1 MNPTMNGESL
11 WPRLAELPL
20 VIEACE
26 YDRLHAVLAYEF
38 ERITTHVRLVGAGAD
53 GLGED
58 VSVFREDGTA
68 LHETR
73 PALPLEGEWT
83 LAGFCDHLATLE
95 LWPEP
100 PEWDVALRFRNWAF
114 ESAAL
119 DLALRQAGRSLH
131 DVLGLEPQPVRFV
144 NSLGLGKEPSI
155 EPVRRRLA
163 RSPGVRFKLD
173 AEATWA
179 PALVDEVAATGAV
192 DTIDFKGHYGFEV
205 EDPEALGALYD
216 HVLAAFPDAYLED
229 PHDLPEIAQRLGD
242 HLERVSYDSPI
253 RSAEDIGATP
263 LAARVVNVKP
273 SRIGSLR
280 ALFEVYARCA
290 RERRPMYGGG
300 MGELGVG
307 RGQIE
312 LLAALFHADA
322 PNDVAP
328 SAYNEDDPP
337 GGLPPSPLA
346 PRPDGHRLPLGGVGE
361 PAAAGLARDAVISSW
376 QVPRHRR
383 RAPRPTT
390 AAPRRR
396 AAQAQ
401 GDSHPALRLQRDA
414 GNEAV
419 RTLLAVQRDPEP
431 EKPAAK
437 KVWWPSLIGSK
448 TPLTAD
454 EQAALTDVVTRR
466 WGSRSGAT

>member
-1 MNPTMNGESL
+1 MSPANPAITGESL

-26 YDRLHAVLAYEF
+26 YERLNAVLSHEF
-38 ERITTHVRLVGAGAD
+38 ERVTTHVRLAGAGTD

-58 VSVFREDGTA
+58 VSVHEENGTS
-68 LHETR
+68 LHEMR
-73 PALPLEGEWT
+73 PSLALEGEWT
-83 LAGFCDHLATLE
+83 LARFSDHVATLE

-100 PEWDVALRFRNWAF
+100 PEWAAAVRWRNWAF

-144 NSLGLGKEPSI
+144 NSLGLGTKPSI
-155 EPVRRRLA
+155 EPVRRRLE

-205 EDPEALGALYD
+205 EDPQALVAVYD

-229 PHDLPEIAQRLGD
+229 PHDLPEVAQRLGD

-253 RSAEDIGATP
+253 HDADDIGATP

-273 SRIGSLR
+273 SRIGSLP

-290 RERRPMYGGG
+290 REQRPMYGGG

-328 SAYNEDDPP
+328 SAYNEDDPT
-337 GGLPPSPLA
+337 GGLPASPLA
-346 PRPDGHRLPLGGVGE
+346 PRP
-361 PAAAGLARDAVISSW
+361 AATGFRW
-376 QVPRHRR
+376 
-383 RAPRPTT
+383 
-390 AAPRRR
+390 AA
-396 AAQAQ
+396 
-401 GDSHPALRLQRDA
+401 
-414 GNEAV
+414 
-419 RTLLAVQRDPEP
+419 
-431 EKPAAK
+431 
-437 KVWWPSLIGSK
+437 
-448 TPLTAD
+448 
-454 EQAALTDVVTRR
+454 
-466 WGSRSGAT
+466 

>member
-1 MNPTMNGESL
+1 MMNGKSL
-11 WPRLAELPL
+11 WPRLAGLPL

-26 YDRLHAVLAYEF
+26 YERLHAVLAYEF
-38 ERITTHVRLVGAGAD
+38 ERITTHVRLVGAGVD

-73 PALPLEGEWT
+73 PTLPLEGEWT
-83 LAGFCDHLATLE
+83 LAGFCEHLATLE

-100 PEWDVALRFRNWAF
+100 PEWDGALRYRQWSF

-131 DVLGLEPQPVRFV
+131 DVLGLTPQPVRFV
-144 NSLGLGKEPSI
+144 NSLGLSKEPSI

-163 RSPGVRFKLD
+163 RSPGVRLKLD
-173 AEATWA
+173 AETTW
-179 PALVDEVAATGAV
+179 PPGLVEEVAATGAV
-192 DTIDFKGHYGFEV
+192 DTIDFKGHYGLEV
-205 EDPEALGALYD
+205 KDPEALGALYD
-216 HVLAAFPDAYLED
+216 RVLAAFPDAYLED
-229 PHDLPEIAQRLGD
+229 PHDLPEIEQRLSD
-242 HLERVSYDSPI
+242 HLERVSYDAPI
-253 RSAEDIGATP
+253 RDAEDIGATP
-263 LAARVVNVKP
+263 LAARIVNVKP

-280 ALFEVYARCA
+280 RLFDVYARCA

-337 GGLPPSPLA
+337 GGLPASPMA
-346 PRPDGHRLPLGGVGE
+346 PRPETTGFRW
-361 PAAAGLARDAVISSW
+361 AA
-376 QVPRHRR
+376 
-383 RAPRPTT
+383 
-390 AAPRRR
+390 
-396 AAQAQ
+396 
-401 GDSHPALRLQRDA
+401 
-414 GNEAV
+414 
-419 RTLLAVQRDPEP
+419 
-431 EKPAAK
+431 
-437 KVWWPSLIGSK
+437 
-448 TPLTAD
+448 
-454 EQAALTDVVTRR
+454 
-466 WGSRSGAT
+466 

>member
-1 MNPTMNGESL
+1 MDGGSL

-20 VIEACE
+20 VIEAYE
-26 YDRLHAVLAYEF
+26 YDRLHAVLAHGF
-38 ERITTHVRLVGAGAD
+38 DRATTQVRLVGAGTD

-58 VSVFREDGTA
+58 VSVFREDGTT
-68 LHETR
+68 LHEAR
-73 PALPLEGEWT
+73 PSLPLEGEWT

-95 LWPEP
+95 QWPQP
-100 PEWDVALRFRNWAF
+100 PEWDVAVRFRNWAF

-119 DLALRQAGRSLH
+119 DLALRQAGRPLH
-131 DVLGLEPQPVRFV
+131 EVLGREPQPVRFV

-155 EPVRRRLA
+155 DPVRKRLA

-173 AEATWA
+173 AEVSWA

-205 EDPEALGALYD
+205 EDPKALGALYD
-216 HVLAAFPDAYLED
+216 HVIAGFPDAYLED
-229 PHDLPEIAQRLGD
+229 PHELPEIAHRLGG

-253 RSAEDIGATP
+253 RDADDIGATP

-300 MGELGVG
+300 MGELGVA

-328 SAYNEDDPP
+328 SAYNQDDPP
-337 GGLPPSPLA
+337 GALPASPLA
-346 PRPDGHRLPLGGVGE
+346 PRP
-361 PAAAGLARDAVISSW
+361 
-376 QVPRHRR
+376 
-383 RAPRPTT
+383 
-390 AAPRRR
+390 
-396 AAQAQ
+396 
-401 GDSHPALRLQRDA
+401 
-414 GNEAV
+414 EA
-419 RTLLAVQRDPEP
+419 T
-431 EKPAAK
+431 
-437 KVWWPSLIGSK
+437 GF
-448 TPLTAD
+448 
-454 EQAALTDVVTRR
+454 R
-466 WGSRSGAT
+466 WAS

>member
-1 MNPTMNGESL
+1 
-11 WPRLAELPL
+11 
-20 VIEACE
+20 
-26 YDRLHAVLAYEF
+26 
-38 ERITTHVRLVGAGAD
+38 VG
-53 GLGED
+53 
-58 VSVFREDGTA
+58 R
-68 LHETR
+68 
-73 PALPLEGEWT
+73 
-83 LAGFCDHLATLE
+83 
-95 LWPEP
+95 
-100 PEWDVALRFRNWAF
+100 ALRLRNWAF

-131 DVLGLEPQPVRFV
+131 DVLELKAQPVRFV

-155 EPVRRRLA
+155 EPLHRRLA

-179 PALVDEVAATGAV
+179 PALVDEVAATRAV

-205 EDPEALGALYD
+205 EDPQALGAPYD

-229 PHDLPEIAQRLGD
+229 PHDLPEIAQRLAD
-242 HLERVSYDSPI
+242 HLERVSYDAPI

-290 RERRPMYGGG
+290 WERRPTYGGG

-337 GGLPPSPLA
+337 GGLPASPLA
-346 PRPDGHRLPLGGVGE
+346 PRP
-361 PAAAGLARDAVISSW
+361 AATGFRW
-376 QVPRHRR
+376 
-383 RAPRPTT
+383 
-390 AAPRRR
+390 AA
-396 AAQAQ
+396 
-401 GDSHPALRLQRDA
+401 
-414 GNEAV
+414 
-419 RTLLAVQRDPEP
+419 
-431 EKPAAK
+431 
-437 KVWWPSLIGSK
+437 
-448 TPLTAD
+448 
-454 EQAALTDVVTRR
+454 
-466 WGSRSGAT
+466 

>member
-1 MNPTMNGESL
+1 MNGESL
-11 WPRLAELPL
+11 WLRLAGLPL
-20 VIEACE
+20 VIEAYE
-26 YDRLHAVLAYEF
+26 YERLHAVLAHES

-58 VSVFREDGTA
+58 VSVFREDGNS
-68 LHETR
+68 LHEAR
-73 PALPLEGEWT
+73 PALPLAGEWT
-83 LAGFCDHLATLE
+83 LARFCDHIATLD

-100 PEWDVALRFRNWAF
+100 PEWDGLLCCRIWAF

-131 DVLGLEPQPVRFV
+131 DVLGLAPQPVRFV

-155 EPVRRRLA
+155 EPLERRLA

-179 PALVDEVAATGAV
+179 PALVDDLAATGAV
-192 DTIDFKGHYGFEV
+192 DTIDFKGQYGLEV
-205 EDPEALGALYD
+205 EAPEALGALYD
-216 HVLAAFPDAYLED
+216 HVLDAFPDAYLED
-229 PHDLPEIAQRLGD
+229 PHDLPEITQRLGD
-242 HLERVSYDSPI
+242 HLERVSYDAPI

-280 ALFEVYARCA
+280 RLFEVYARCA
-290 RERRPMYGGG
+290 RESRPMYGGG

-328 SAYNEDDPP
+328 SAYNFDDPP
-337 GGLPPSPLA
+337 GCLPASPLPP
-346 PRPDGHRLPLGGVGE
+346 RPEANGFRW
-361 PAAAGLARDAVISSW
+361 AA
-376 QVPRHRR
+376 
-383 RAPRPTT
+383 
-390 AAPRRR
+390 
-396 AAQAQ
+396 
-401 GDSHPALRLQRDA
+401 
-414 GNEAV
+414 
-419 RTLLAVQRDPEP
+419 
-431 EKPAAK
+431 
-437 KVWWPSLIGSK
+437 
-448 TPLTAD
+448 
-454 EQAALTDVVTRR
+454 
-466 WGSRSGAT
+466 

>member
-1 MNPTMNGESL
+1 MDPAGPTMNGQSL
-11 WPRLAELPL
+11 WPRVAGLPL

-38 ERITTHVRLVGAGAD
+38 ERITTHVRLVGAGAE

-58 VSVFREDGTA
+58 VSAFREDGTT
-68 LHETR
+68 LHEAR
-73 PALPLEGEWT
+73 PPLPLEGEWT
-83 LAGFCDHLATLE
+83 LAGFCEHLATLE
-95 LWPEP
+95 LWPKP

-119 DLALRQAGRSLH
+119 DLALRQAGRPLH
-131 DVLGLEPQPVRFV
+131 EVLELEPQPVRFV

-155 EPVRRRLA
+155 EPVLRRLA

-179 PALVDEVAATGAV
+179 PALVDEVAATDAV
-192 DTIDFKGHYGFEV
+192 DTIDFKGQYGFEV

-229 PHDLPEIAQRLGD
+229 PHDLPEVARRLGD
-242 HLERVSYDSPI
+242 HLERVSYDAPI
-253 RSAEDIGATP
+253 RSADDIGATP
-263 LAARVVNVKP
+263 LSARVVNVKP

-280 ALFEVYARCA
+280 PLFEVYARCA

-312 LLAALFHADA
+312 LLASLFHADA

-328 SAYNEDDPP
+328 SAYNQDDPHDD
-337 GGLPPSPLA
+337 LPASPLA
-346 PRPDGHRLPLGGVGE
+346 PRLEATGFRW
-361 PAAAGLARDAVISSW
+361 AA
-376 QVPRHRR
+376 
-383 RAPRPTT
+383 
-390 AAPRRR
+390 
-396 AAQAQ
+396 
-401 GDSHPALRLQRDA
+401 
-414 GNEAV
+414 
-419 RTLLAVQRDPEP
+419 
-431 EKPAAK
+431 
-437 KVWWPSLIGSK
+437 
-448 TPLTAD
+448 
-454 EQAALTDVVTRR
+454 
-466 WGSRSGAT
+466 

>member
-1 MNPTMNGESL
+1 MNPARPTIDRESL
-11 WPRLAELPL
+11 WPRLAGLSL
-20 VIEACE
+20 VIEAYE

-38 ERITTHVRLVGAGAD
+38 ERVTTHVRLLGAGVD

-68 LHETR
+68 LHETL
-73 PALPLEGEWT
+73 PSLPLEGEWT
-83 LAGFCDHLATLE
+83 LAGFCDHLAAVD

-131 DVLGLEPQPVRFV
+131 DALGLEPQPVRFV
-144 NSLGLGKEPSI
+144 NSLGLGEQPSI
-155 EPVRRRLA
+155 EPLRRRLA
-163 RSPGVRFKLD
+163 RSPAVRFKLD
-173 AEATWA
+173 AEATWS
-179 PALVDEVAATGAV
+179 PTLVDEVAAAGAV
-192 DTIDFKGHYGFEV
+192 DTIDFKGQYGFEV
-205 EDPEALGALYD
+205 KDPEALGALYD
-216 HVLAAFPDAYLED
+216 RVLAAFPDAYLED
-229 PHDLPEIAQRLGD
+229 PHDLPEIGRRLGD
-242 HLERVSYDSPI
+242 HLEHVSYDAPI

-280 ALFEVYARCA
+280 ALFEVYTRCA

-328 SAYNEDDPP
+328 SAYNEDDPT
-337 GGLPPSPLA
+337 GGLPASPLA
-346 PRPDGHRLPLGGVGE
+346 PPP
-361 PAAAGLARDAVISSW
+361 
-376 QVPRHRR
+376 
-383 RAPRPTT
+383 
-390 AAPRRR
+390 
-396 AAQAQ
+396 
-401 GDSHPALRLQRDA
+401 
-414 GNEAV
+414 
-419 RTLLAVQRDPEP
+419 
-431 EKPAAK
+431 
-437 KVWWPSLIGSK
+437 
-448 TPLTAD
+448 
-454 EQAALTDVVTRR
+454 
-466 WGSRSGAT
+466 GATGFRWAA

>member
-1 MNPTMNGESL
+1 VANPAGAANSGESL
-11 WPRLAELPL
+11 WPRLAGLPL
-20 VIEACE
+20 VVEACD
-26 YDRLHAVLAYEF
+26 YDRLHAVLAFEF
-38 ERITTHVRLVGAGAD
+38 ERITTHVRLAGAGVD

-73 PALPLEGEWT
+73 PSLRLEGEWT
-83 LAGFCDHLATLE
+83 LAGFCDHVATLE

-100 PEWDVALRFRNWAF
+100 PEWDVAPRMRNWAL

-119 DLALRQAGRSLH
+119 DLALRQAGRPLH
-131 DVLGLEPQPVRFV
+131 DVLGLEPRPVRFV

-192 DTIDFKGHYGFEV
+192 DTIDFKGQYGFEV

-216 HVLAAFPDAYLED
+216 RVLAAFPDAYLED
-229 PHDLPEIAQRLGD
+229 PHDLPEIAQRLAD

-253 RSAEDIGATP
+253 RSAENIGATP

-280 ALFEVYARCA
+280 LLFEVYARCA

-328 SAYNEDDPP
+328 RAYNEDDPP
-337 GGLPPSPLA
+337 GGLPASPLA
-346 PRPDGHRLPLGGVGE
+346 PRP
-361 PAAAGLARDAVISSW
+361 AATGFRW
-376 QVPRHRR
+376 
-383 RAPRPTT
+383 
-390 AAPRRR
+390 AA
-396 AAQAQ
+396 
-401 GDSHPALRLQRDA
+401 
-414 GNEAV
+414 
-419 RTLLAVQRDPEP
+419 
-431 EKPAAK
+431 
-437 KVWWPSLIGSK
+437 
-448 TPLTAD
+448 
-454 EQAALTDVVTRR
+454 
-466 WGSRSGAT
+466 

>member
-1 MNPTMNGESL
+1 VNPTTPRMDGESL
-11 WPRLAELPL
+11 WPRLTELPL
-20 VIEACE
+20 VIEAYE
-26 YDRLHAVLAYEF
+26 YDRLHAVLAQDF
-38 ERITTHVRLVGAGAD
+38 ERITTHVRLVGAGAE

-73 PALPLEGEWT
+73 LSLPLEGEWT
-83 LAGFCDHLATLE
+83 LGGFCDHLATLE

-100 PEWDVALRFRNWAF
+100 PEWDVARRLRNWAF

-131 DVLGLEPQPVRFV
+131 DVLGLEPRPVRFV

-163 RSPGVRFKLD
+163 RSPGLRFKLD

-192 DTIDFKGHYGFEV
+192 DTIDFKGQYGFEV
-205 EDPEALGALYD
+205 EDPQALDALYD
-216 HVLAAFPDAYLED
+216 RVLAAFPDAYLED
-229 PHDLPEIAQRLGD
+229 PHDLPDIAQRLGD

-253 RSAEDIGATP
+253 RSAEDIDATP
-263 LAARVVNVKP
+263 LPARVVNVKP
-273 SRIGSLR
+273 SRIGGLR

-328 SAYNEDDPP
+328 SAYNEDDPTNR
-337 GGLPPSPLA
+337 LPDSPLA
-346 PRPDGHRLPLGGVGE
+346 PRP
-361 PAAAGLARDAVISSW
+361 AAIGFRW
-376 QVPRHRR
+376 
-383 RAPRPTT
+383 
-390 AAPRRR
+390 AA
-396 AAQAQ
+396 
-401 GDSHPALRLQRDA
+401 DSDA
-414 GNEAV
+414 G
-419 RTLLAVQRDPEP
+419 R
-431 EKPAAK
+431 
-437 KVWWPSLIGSK
+437 
-448 TPLTAD
+448 
-454 EQAALTDVVTRR
+454 
-466 WGSRSGAT
+466 

>member
-1 MNPTMNGESL
+1 MPAMTALSPTMNGESL

-20 VIEACE
+20 VIESCE
-26 YDRLHAVLAYEF
+26 YERLHAVLAYEF
-38 ERITTHVRLVGAGAD
+38 ERVTTHVRLVGAGAD

-58 VSVFREDGTA
+58 VSVFREDGTT

-73 PALPLEGEWT
+73 PSLPLEGEWT
-83 LAGFCDHLATLE
+83 LARFCDHLATLE

-119 DLALRQAGRSLH
+119 DLALRQSGRSLH

-205 EDPEALGALYD
+205 EDPDALGALYD

-280 ALFEVYARCA
+280 SLFAVYARCG

-337 GGLPPSPLA
+337 DGLPASPLA
-346 PRPDGHRLPLGGVGE
+346 PRPDATGFRW
-361 PAAAGLARDAVISSW
+361 AA
-376 QVPRHRR
+376 
-383 RAPRPTT
+383 
-390 AAPRRR
+390 
-396 AAQAQ
+396 
-401 GDSHPALRLQRDA
+401 
-414 GNEAV
+414 
-419 RTLLAVQRDPEP
+419 
-431 EKPAAK
+431 
-437 KVWWPSLIGSK
+437 
-448 TPLTAD
+448 
-454 EQAALTDVVTRR
+454 
-466 WGSRSGAT
+466 